1 MKTLVTGA
9 NGQLGQCLKKQSAK
23 FPELELQFFSSVEL
37 DITNSE
43 KVNEIFKDGNYEWC
57 INCAAYTNV
66 EKAEIE
72 KEKAFL
78 VNAEGAKNIA
88 EACSSNGVKLI
99 HISTDYVFDGEKPSA
114 YVEEDKVNPIN
125 VYGASKLKGEKYI
138 QQTLAEYFI
147 LRTSWLYSEFGHNF
161 FNTMLR
167 KANEENCVLKI
178 TTEQKGTPTNA
189 NDLAE
194 GVLQIISKEKTAY
207 GIYHFSNEGQATW
220 YDFAKSIF
228 TNANHLDKVE
238 LIASNEYKTQ
248 AKRPSNSI
256 LSKEKMKNDLGFKLP
271 TWQESLADLQKS
283 I

>member
-23 FPELELQFFSSVEL
+23 FPELELQFFSSAEL

-43 KVNEIFKDGNYEWC
+43 KVNEIFKDGKYEWC

-125 VYGASKLKGEKYI
+125 VYGASKLKGEEYI

-161 FNTMLR
+161 FNTMFR
-167 KANEENCVLKI
+167 KANEENCILKI
-178 TTEQKGTPTNA
+178 TTKQKGTPTNA

-271 TWQESLADLQKS
+271 TWQGSLADLQKS